1 MVCVCGDCGMY
12 VCYMVC
18 GGGGGAVCVCD
29 MVQILPAI
37 FGLH

>member
-1 MVCVCGDCGMY
+1 MCGDCGMY

-18 GGGGGAVCVCD
+18 GGGGGVCVCD